1 MNKFCFYVRIFGTG
15 ALQSLSLFE
24 SQVKTRQSYGSNRV
38 IEKEKRIMPGTRLG
52 IASTTA

>member
-1 MNKFCFYVRIFGTG
+1 MSEYL
-15 ALQSLSLFE
+15 ALVHYKAFLLFE